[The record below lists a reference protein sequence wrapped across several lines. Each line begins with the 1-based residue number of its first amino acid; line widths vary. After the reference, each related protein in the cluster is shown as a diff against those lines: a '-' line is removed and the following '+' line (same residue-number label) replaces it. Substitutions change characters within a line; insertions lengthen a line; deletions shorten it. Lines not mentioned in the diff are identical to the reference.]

1 MKKYI
6 IAMAAFLG
14 TANALMAQQETVKE
28 RKIVVIR
35 RFGSPGDSAAYQ
47 KSIEQYEKDVKQW
60 SENVAR
66 MKQENALA
74 PIPPIPP
81 VPPMPAM
88 PGLENEGMVIY
99 ADTPGTDTPGG
110 FRVTKRII
118 IRDMEEGVDQ
128 PAETPQK
135 PARVLN
141 MSEMNLGFARVDQ
154 TGIGAGMMP
163 ELSTARS
170 IHIGLSQDWG
180 LKLGAQ
186 GKVRFWAGLRYDIL
200 NYRFEDARVRLQPR
214 SNEFNAMVD
223 SGSATSKSKVV
234 VNYLGVP
241 LALGYQS
248 NPRDPEDGFSI
259 KAGVSAG
266 YRVRT
271 HTKVKFEN
279 DRKEKEFDDFNFN
292 DFLIS
297 PFVQLTYNSFG
308 IYFRMNTS
316 PVFKDGQGLATTG
329 MQFGVVLQ

>member
-6 IAMAAFLG
+6 YTIIGAL
-14 TANALMAQQETVKE
+14 ALMHNADAQQEK
-28 RKIVVIR
+28 
-35 RFGSPGDSAAYQ
+35 
-47 KSIEQYEKDVKQW
+47 
-60 SENVAR
+60 
-66 MKQENALA
+66 KQERRVIIIRKGTMTDSVAGLKEWENYRKAMEAWNDTVRKMTRPL
-74 PIPPIPP
+74 PQPPLLPLPP
-81 VPPMPAM
+81 
-88 PGLENEGMVIY
+88 GFEDETRIFI
-99 ADTPGTDTPGG
+99 DTPGLDSAGS
-110 FRVTKRII
+110 RWIEKRII
-118 IRDMEEGVDQ
+118 IRDMEEGGDQ
-128 PAETPQK
+128 PADIPLK
-135 PARVLN
+135 ASRVLN
-141 MSEMNLGFARVDQ
+141 MSEMNLGFARIDQ

-170 IHIGLSQDWG
+170 IHIGLGQDWG

-214 SNEFNAMVD
+214 SNEFSAMVD

-234 VNYLGVP
+234 INYLGVP

-271 HTKVKFEN
+271 HTKVKFDN